1 MASEKAHA
9 FYHPDPTPL
18 ERARRAAYA
27 ASLRDAFRDGFCIW
41 VLCTWCGHT
50 RLTEPGFLAALVKDP
65 PNALDELEQRLTCEG
80 CKRLGVRLIPSDRT
94 MVSWDRMSASR
105 RD

>member
-18 ERARRAAYA
+18 DRARRAAYA

-50 RLTEPGFLAALVKDP
+50 RLTEPGFTTGIGKLAQQMKQLITVRNP
-65 PNALDELEQRLTCEG
+65 EQSRFGRPIMTVRRLDIS
-80 CKRLGVRLIPSDRT
+80 KSDQFQQ
-94 MVSWDRMSASR
+94 MCGGN
-105 RD
+105 